1 VVEIYKHFQIYAVLT
16 AELQSLSSKAYTQ
29 YKNLLQD
36 GNTCFLSLL
45 TVECN
50 VKTHGH
56 YSYGCNRSL
65 RRKTTHR
72 LLAYILTV
80 LLTVLSYG
88 NFLSWYIIAGMDEL
102 LYFFFGGSV
111 ESYNSFVQ
119 KRSECRSPHLPI
131 TANELC
137 DELCVVRIYIML

>member
-1 VVEIYKHFQIYAVLT
+1 MEIYKHFQIYAVLT
-16 AELQSLSSKAYTQ
+16 AELQSFSIKAYTQ

-45 TVECN
+45 TVESN
-50 VKTHGH
+50 VKIRGH

-72 LLAYILTV
+72 LLAYIMTG
-80 LLTVLSYG
+80 LLIVLSYG
-88 NFLSWYIIAGMDEL
+88 NFLSWHNIAGMDEL

-111 ESYNSFVQ
+111 ECYNSFVQ
-119 KRSECRSPHLPI
+119 KRSECRSLHLPT
-131 TANELC
+131 TANEMC
-137 DELCVVRIYIML
+137 DELCVVRIYIVL